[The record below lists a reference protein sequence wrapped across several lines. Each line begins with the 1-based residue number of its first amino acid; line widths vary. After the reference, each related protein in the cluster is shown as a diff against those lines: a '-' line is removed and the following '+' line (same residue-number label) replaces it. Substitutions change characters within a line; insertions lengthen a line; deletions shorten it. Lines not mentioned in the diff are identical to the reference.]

1 MDYYNFMKHLTQL
14 GLNLLQKAKLDYLAV
29 KALNNRI
36 CNPLILKYGWQKRD
50 YLSYYEQY
58 QVWREKLKSHGVAF
72 KDKKILDAGSGGS
85 IGLGYFFLKDDFKFW
100 LSADWHHDLKT
111 DKNLIKREASLI
123 REVFKNY
130 DKNIFKEVQA
140 EENGIIFGRKFDFRR
155 LEITE
160 RAEDLT
166 GNFDIIITSAV
177 LEHITESSTET
188 SLINLKSYLKIGG
201 VMIHE
206 IDLRDHI
213 NPASP
218 FAFYKYGLK
227 SWENLTG
234 GTIFYTNRLRAVDYL
249 KMFAR
254 LNFKIRF
261 LEADSQPL
269 PERLKIDDFFRK
281 YKKEELASV
290 RLFIIIEKL

>member
-1 MDYYNFMKHLTQL
+1 MKHLTQL
-14 GLNLLQKAKLDYLAV
+14 GLNLLQKAKLDYFTI

-36 CNPLILKYGWQKRD
+36 CNPLLLKYGWQKRD

-58 QVWREKLKSHGVAF
+58 RVWREKLEKGGVDF

-85 IGLGYFFLKDDFKFW
+85 IGLGYFFLTDDFKFW

-111 DKNLIKREASLI
+111 DKKLIKREVSLI

-130 DKNIFKEVQA
+130 NQNIFKEVKA
-140 EENGIIFGRKFDFRR
+140 EKSGIVFGRKFDFRR
-155 LEITE
+155 LEIT
-160 RAEDLT
+160 APAQDLIA
-166 GNFDIIITSAV
+166 NFDIIITSAV
-177 LEHITESSTET
+177 LEHLSQ
-188 SLINLKSYLKIGG
+188 SLVEKAIMNLKNYLKTGG
-201 VMIHE
+201 MMIHE

-218 FAFYKYGLK
+218 FVFYKY
-227 SWENLTG
+227 SPEQWESLTG
-234 GTIFYTNRLRAVDYL
+234 DTIFYTNRLRAVDYL
-249 KMFAR
+249 KMFAK
-254 LNFKIRF
+254 LNFKVRF

-269 PERLKIDDFFRK
+269 PERIKIDDFFRR
-281 YKKEELASV
+281 YKKEELESV